1 VIRLYWTKVQLQEF
15 LFLDKY
21 KRAQRISGFDFQRRL
36 VDGDIN
42 LRLSSAAHEGRR
54 IKNSQF
60 SGVTFVFAGR
70 DEVNSLWKM
79 K

>member
-1 VIRLYWTKVQLQEF
+1 MATS
-15 LFLDKY
+15 
-21 KRAQRISGFDFQRRL
+21 ISAYL
-36 VDGDIN
+36 PPT
-42 LRLSSAAHEGRR
+42 HEGRR

-60 SGVTFVFAGR
+60 SGVTFVFARR

>member
-1 VIRLYWTKVQLQEF
+1 VIRLYSTKVQLQEF

-42 LRLSSAAHEGRR
+42 LCLSSAGPRGAAHKE
-54 IKNSQF
+54 SQF
-60 SGVTFVFAGR
+60 SGVTFVFARR